1 MVKPNQ
7 PINLANVAL
16 SSFAAYRLAYLVSRE
31 RGPFDS
37 AEQLRSWVYHRY
49 GDDSWQFAG
58 IQCVLCTS
66 FWFALVVYFLP
77 QTIKHWLGIAGMVVT
92 LHKVLE
98 AADAIAQP

>member
-1 MVKPNQ
+1 MSK
-7 PINLANVAL
+7 PINPANVVL

-37 AEQLRSWVYHRY
+37 AELLRSWVYHRY
-49 GDDSWQFAG
+49 GGESWQFEG
-58 IQCVLCTS
+58 VQCVLCTS

-77 QTIKHWLGIAGMVVT
+77 QTAKQWLGIAGMVVT
-92 LHKVLE
+92 LHKLLE